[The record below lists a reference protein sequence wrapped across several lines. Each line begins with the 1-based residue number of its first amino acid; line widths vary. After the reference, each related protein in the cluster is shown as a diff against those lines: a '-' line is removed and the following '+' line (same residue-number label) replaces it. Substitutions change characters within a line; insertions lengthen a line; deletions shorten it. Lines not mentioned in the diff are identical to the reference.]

1 MDVQREGC
9 GTLTVKTDEEWM
21 RTRTRKETLT
31 LEDSDFIEAMD
42 DAFKE
47 TYSPRGQVAQQSLH
61 FLGVRQLEQPRDS
74 QLASHHHQHAPARS
88 YSPPSPSPFPLV
100 LVKKHEKRME
110 QTMPG
115 FEHGHP

>member
-1 MDVQREGC
+1 MDVQ
-9 GTLTVKTDEEWM
+9 LDIN
-21 RTRTRKETLT
+21 RKNRRRVDADSDSKRNTH
-31 LEDSDFIEAMD
+31 EDSDFIEAMD

-74 QLASHHHQHAPARS
+74 QLASHHHEQASARS